1 MLLTQL
7 LGRGTRFAQRGT
19 WGATARALSS
29 AAVAAEER
37 AARISITPSCVDR
50 LKKLSSAEG
59 AKALRVAVDSGGCS
73 GFSYT
78 FKLEP
83 LAADRG
89 PKDRVFEQD
98 GASVVVD
105 ALSLEYLNGATVDY
119 VHEMVKSSFEVK
131 DNPNSEA
138 SCGCGTSFSPK

>member
-1 MLLTQL
+1 MNLL
-7 LGRGTRFAQRGT
+7 RGSFAQRG
-19 WGATARALSS
+19 ALSAASRALSAA
-29 AAVAAEER
+29 AAVAER
-37 AARISITPSCVDR
+37 ARISITPSCVDR
-50 LKKLSSAEG
+50 LKKLSSSEG

-73 GFSYT
+73 GFSYS

-83 LAADRG
+83 LAAELG
-89 PKDRVFEQD
+89 SKDRVFEQD
-98 GASVVVD
+98 GASIVVD

-119 VHEMVKSSFEVK
+119 VQEMVKSSFEVK